1 MPSPGTEK
9 ACASDRGLYLFRSG
23 PPRTSGSPIFNI
35 FSIRVLRAFILF
47 AVWWPHFGAI
57 GKPRPPK
64 NEARRQRLSS
74 CGGLFQDAFAR
85 KLKKLV
91 LATGVLICFSQDLQ
105 KKGSP
110 HLQPILNPLVASR
123 RLISTNMPKNPFA
136 FFHAATKVE
145 VGASFENVGLG
156 LEALRHPEHPDDPAC
171 RQQRLR
177 GLRPRQLQ

>member
-1 MPSPGTEK
+1 VATFWCNRKTPAAEE
-9 ACASDRGLYLFRSG
+9 RSS
-23 PPRTSGSPIFNI
+23 TATFEQ
-35 FSIRVLRAFILF
+35 L
-47 AVWWPHFGAI
+47 WWA
-57 GKPRPPK
+57 
-64 NEARRQRLSS
+64 
-74 CGGLFQDAFAR
+74 FQDAFAR

-123 RLISTNMPKNPFA
+123 RLISTNMSKNPFA

-145 VGASFENVGLG
+145 VGTSFENVGLG